1 MIIMGLVGV
10 LVMVAFIL
18 LLGYIGGIIAV
29 FAANRQQQKEIE
41 VIEPSGQVYKCKKT
55 KQRED
60 KK

>member
-1 MIIMGLVGV
+1 MIIMGSVGV

-29 FAANRQQQKEIE
+29 YAANRQQKEIE
-41 VIEPSGQVYKCKKT
+41 VIEPSGHIYKCKKT

>member
-18 LLGYIGGIIAV
+18 LLGYIGGIIATY
-29 FAANRQQQKEIE
+29 AAKRQQQKEIE
-41 VIEPSGQVYKCKKT
+41 VIEPSGHIYKCKKT
-55 KQRED
+55 KED